1 MNKVYLFGNIGN
13 APEIRYT
20 PNGTCVANFSL
31 ATNYQRKDGEKET
44 TWHKIVAFGKT
55 AELVSTYLDKGS
67 KVLVEGRI
75 QTRSY
80 EVKDGTGTRYITEIV
95 TQQLEFGDQNS
106 GQQKPANGSAT
117 GRITDN
123 QSKPSKTDMYD
134 DEYPF

>member
-1 MNKVYLFGNIGN
+1 VNKVYLFGNIGN
-13 APEIRYT
+13 APEIRYS

-80 EVKDGTGTRYITEIV
+80 EAKDGTGTRYITEIV
-95 TQQLEFGDQNS
+95 TQQLEFGDQNT
-106 GQQKPANGSAT
+106 GQQRPANGTASERT
-117 GRITDN
+117 NNSQPQSQETDWA
-123 QSKPSKTDMYD
+123 
-134 DEYPF
+134 DEDYPF